1 MQKRIRQTLLTLT
14 LLASTFLVVNQNV
27 SLAATDGPASLRIF
41 LGPTSVLA
49 DNNTYTCIFV
59 QLQDSSGKPAR
70 ALEDTDISLS
80 SSLTNIGTVD
90 PSITIPKGAT
100 YASASF
106 SSTFSPGTTVISA
119 SATGYTTVQS
129 SMTTVGPIPNAVAI
143 YGFPSTLPADG
154 NTYNAIMVQ
163 LQDSSGSPAKAPKGD
178 VQVTLSC
185 SDTVNVGTVTQNV
198 VIPEGKTFTTA
209 NFTTRSISARQ
220 SATITTVAQGYV
232 SQQLTIT
239 TTPIAS
245 NPYQIKI
252 FAGPLKVPADENS
265 YPQIALELQNSTGF
279 TSTSPSDTIVSVASS
294 DPTIGQID
302 SEITIPAGQ
311 TYAIATL
318 NTTYKAGSTTITAVA
333 TNLLRGQQAITTTGF
348 TPSKLAVYCAPSIL
362 PSDRNTYQSVQ
373 VQLQDSQGRPAKDPQ
388 ADVNLNLFS
397 SQPTVG
403 GVSSTL
409 TIPFGQTQ
417 AAGAITVTNTAG
429 PTVIT
434 AQASSYTTGQATVTT
449 YTIDFLPVQITATA
463 NSTSINNGQRTDIV
477 VFITADD
484 AAVTGATV
492 RFTSDNGGT
501 FTSTSEVGSGY
512 YKTTF
517 TAPSFTKATTC
528 TITASAVK
536 SGYVTSQATTQ
547 VTVQPPPTATPAPT
561 LAPNPTATPA
571 SRTNTSATRSATG
584 SSTGTV
590 QMRIEDYDGN
600 PLSNAT
606 VSSTTQPTGMS
617 TLAGTTNSTGYVTF
631 TNVTVGQYSFN
642 ISKDGYESMDT
653 GINFKGQPLKT
664 TFALSNESKTS
675 TSSTSITLPIIVA
688 VVTVIIVAIIGVILL
703 KRRRSRANQPFSSSN
718 FKLSQY
724 SN

>member
-1 MQKRIRQTLLTLT
+1 MQKRILQTLLILT
-14 LLASTFLVVNQNV
+14 LLASTYIVVNQNV
-27 SLAATDGPASLRIF
+27 SLAATTDPAKLKIF

-49 DNNTYTCIFV
+49 DNNTYNCIFV
-59 QLQDSSGKPAR
+59 QLQDTSGKPAR
-70 ALEDTDISLS
+70 ALEDTAISLS
-80 SSLTNIGTVD
+80 SSLINIGTVD
-90 PSITIPKGAT
+90 SSITIPEGAT

-129 SMTTVGPIPNAVAI
+129 SMSTVGPIPNAVAI

-154 NTYNAIMVQ
+154 NTYNSIMVQ

-198 VIPEGKTFTTA
+198 VIPEGKTFATA
-209 NFTTRSISARQ
+209 NFTTRSNSAKQ
-220 SATITTVAQGYV
+220 SAIITTVAQGYV

-239 TTPIAS
+239 TTPIAT
-245 NPYQIKI
+245 NPNLIKI
-252 FAGPLKVPADENS
+252 FVGPLKVPADGNT

-279 TSTSPSDTIVSVASS
+279 TSILPSDTVVSVASS
-294 DPTIGQID
+294 DPTVGQIE

-318 NTTYKAGSTTITAVA
+318 NSTYKAGSITLTAVA
-333 TNLLRGQQAITTTGF
+333 TDLNRGQQAITTTGF
-348 TPSKLAVYCAPSIL
+348 TPSKLAVYCAPSSL

-403 GVSSTL
+403 AVSSTL
-409 TIPFGQTQ
+409 MIPFGQTQ
-417 AAGAITVTNTAG
+417 ATGAITVTNTAG

-449 YTIDFLPVQITATA
+449 YTIDFLPVQITASA
-463 NSTSINNGQRTDIV
+463 NSTSINNGQKTDIV

-484 AAVTGATV
+484 AAVTGATMH
-492 RFTSDNGGT
+492 FTSDNGGS
-501 FTSTSEVGSGY
+501 FGSTSEVGSGY

-528 TITASAVK
+528 TITATATK
-536 SGYVTSQATTQ
+536 TGYITSQATTQ
-547 VTVQPPPTATPAPT
+547 VTVQPPPTATPKPT
-561 LAPNPTATPA
+561 SAPNPTATPA
-571 SRTNTSATRSATG
+571 PKTNTNTTLNCNK
-584 SSTGTV
+584 
-590 QMRIEDYDGN
+590 QQHGN
-600 PLSNAT
+600 CTNAYR
-606 VSSTTQPTGMS
+606 G
-617 TLAGTTNSTGYVTF
+617 L
-631 TNVTVGQYSFN
+631 
-642 ISKDGYESMDT
+642 
-653 GINFKGQPLKT
+653 
-664 TFALSNESKTS
+664 
-675 TSSTSITLPIIVA
+675 
-688 VVTVIIVAIIGVILL
+688 
-703 KRRRSRANQPFSSSN
+703 
-718 FKLSQY
+718 
-724 SN
+724 